1 MISSEN
7 QGLMVSKDVLQIIT
21 LNSISSSMTNSNY
34 YLHPIIVA
42 TADIDAMGHV
52 NNVVYL
58 RYVQEAATAHWLAVA
73 DKVVKTSVQWVVLR
87 HEIDYLAPAF
97 AGETLAAKTWVGETG
112 GVKSVR
118 FVEIR
123 NAAGKLIIKARTV
136 WCMLDGQTLKP
147 KRIEPAMM
155 QPFME

>member
-1 MISSEN
+1 
-7 QGLMVSKDVLQIIT
+7 
-21 LNSISSSMTNSNY
+21 MTHSNY
-34 YLHPIIVA
+34 YTHQITVA
-42 TADIDAMGHV
+42 AADIDTMGHV

-73 DKVVKTSVQWVVLR
+73 DEAIKAAVLWVVLR
-87 HEIDYLAPAF
+87 HEIDYHAPAF
-97 AGETLAAKTWVGETG
+97 VNETLTAKTWVGETG

-136 WCMLDGQTLKP
+136 WCMLDAETQKP
-147 KRIEPAMM
+147 KRIEPGMM
-155 QPFME
+155 QPFMG

>member
-1 MISSEN
+1 
-7 QGLMVSKDVLQIIT
+7 
-21 LNSISSSMTNSNY
+21 MTNSNY
-34 YLHPIIVA
+34 FVHPITVS

-58 RYVQEAATAHWLAVA
+58 KYVQEAATAHWQAVA
-73 DKVVKTSVQWVVLR
+73 DAGLRASVLWVVLR

-97 AGETLAAKTWVGETG
+97 AGETLSAKTWVGETS

-118 FVEIR
+118 FVEIK
-123 NAAGKLIIKARTV
+123 NASGKPVIKARTV
-136 WCMLDGQTLKP
+136 WCMLDAETQKP
-147 KRIEPAMM
+147 KRIEQSMM